1 MNCFML
7 TGKNKFPVAS
17 AFAPEEERSKSDHE
31 LISNLEGLNKTPF
44 EFHLIKLTRS
54 KKGLIKDKDLSGVD
68 NLWEDYMLNQFAYNI
83 FSARFKEVIEKELTG
98 NEEINWITAKIHG
111 NGECKTYY
119 ILRFTKKLDTINKEK
134 SLFDK
139 YGLIRPCFSS
149 AKVEKYSIFHWP
161 SSDYFWKI
169 PSGVFVS
176 EKLKKAIQKAKLT
189 GVGFEKTEMS

>member
-17 AFAPEEERSKSDHE
+17 AFATEDTKPGYK
-31 LISNLEGLNKTPF
+31 LILDLEGLQELPL
-44 EFHLIKLTRS
+44 ELHLVKLTCA
-54 KKGLIKDKDLSGVD
+54 KDGLIEDEDLSGVD